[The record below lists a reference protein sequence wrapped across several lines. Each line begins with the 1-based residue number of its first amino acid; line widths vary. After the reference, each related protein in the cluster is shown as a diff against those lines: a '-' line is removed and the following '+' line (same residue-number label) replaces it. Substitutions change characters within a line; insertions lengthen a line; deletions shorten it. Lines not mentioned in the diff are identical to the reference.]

1 MVSTELQDKYSKEDF
16 EEDFLD
22 GYSAEELFSI
32 PEGLTY
38 KDFLVLPGYIDFSPN
53 EVNLETYLTRN
64 IKIQRPLIS
73 SPMDTVTEDKMAIAL
88 ALLGGIGII
97 HYNNKPEEQAEL
109 VKKVKRFKNGF
120 IVDPIVLSPEHTIRD
135 VYAIKEKYGFSG
147 IPITEDGTKNG
158 KLIGIVTNRDID
170 LEKDLSTKLRDVMTT
185 DLITAPEG
193 LSLAEANEI
202 LKKSKKRKTSDCE

>member
-1 MVSTELQDKYSKEDF
+1 MISTGLQEKHLKEDF
-16 EEDFLD
+16 EEEILD

-88 ALLGGIGII
+88 ALLGGIGI
-97 HYNNKPEEQAEL
+97 
-109 VKKVKRFKNGF
+109 
-120 IVDPIVLSPEHTIRD
+120 
-135 VYAIKEKYGFSG
+135 
-147 IPITEDGTKNG
+147 
-158 KLIGIVTNRDID
+158 
-170 LEKDLSTKLRDVMTT
+170 
-185 DLITAPEG
+185 
-193 LSLAEANEI
+193 
-202 LKKSKKRKTSDCE
+202 